1 MNLLTPIAG
10 FLIGYG
16 GIMGYQVIDSTYKGE
31 MPGPKSFGYFI
42 GGMTLLSAATI
53 YALGRTDKVFN
64 AEGDSTYCKTYT
76 SRSEFPGLHEGSDAM
91 RFITYLEQ
99 LDVDGHT
106 LTVKNISAETKSDPN
121 PIFDETWITFT
132 ICSEFEASL
141 KFWKKL
147 LMKDLD
153 AIADGKGKYDDLHRC
168 IQTMAE
174 GNEPSEN
181 WSMSAEGLS
190 QFTPNELT
198 QSSAI
203 HGDFDHASLN
213 YSGHQ
218 NMILK
223 AEDDEVYYL
232 ITFNHINGEYET
244 TSRTIIS
251 ENEAMKSDK
260 EIIAYQFG
268 DDDPIDEGYK
278 GYYSVH
284 DGEWIRVDS
293 KKSMSKKRKKM
304 FNDYGLYAESFDA
317 EGNYNDFIEDMEGV
331 MGKYGEMKDFDSGY
345 NPQDNLLK
353 ARMVVEVDDEDFD
366 NVDFDAEQVP
376 ITDWAN
382 YEGDLPEQYPHRRP
396 RKSGRGSRPILG
408 PDRKAYGEEK
418 RRRLKARSPTLT
430 VTKVEPNKKIP
441 TMNDITFENGMV
453 AGYPKTKDAK
463 VGDKFVVSSQEG
475 GRFPSIMDAESYN
488 AEVNSVMVSGS
499 VDGEPA
505 IFNYSKGK
513 TDDFGFTP
521 GRIATGENTEE
532 LFAQYPLP
540 DIPHHRNV
548 KGFKNYKNNVW
559 RKHMGAETMMPEKQC
574 VICGE
579 PYTGYGHNPEPIF
592 PMSRG
597 RCCDVCN
604 ATVVIPYRLGGM
616 NFRFGEDFE
625 AQGRDVMGRFVK
637 MDCDLCGGKDEV
649 GYVDEER
656 EFKVCEH
663 CDVDGEDYNPK
674 LWEAE
679 TARRFRNRFDKTQRG
694 NPRNRAAT
702 GVKRNIWK
710 NFFRK
715 DAEDMSDEL
724 DMVMAQ
730 LYEIEDM
737 KNPTPEDL
745 TNYQNL
751 LTRYYG
757 MVRFNAEQKT
767 ARVRT
772 MSGKPVSETLRKL
785 KQDKNLSAKD
795 ARTRKEIRAENMEV
809 FEAPRRKRKDFAW
822 IGEYNSDKEW
832 EKAGSNTIAAAT
844 KKAKAEG
851 WKPVWSQYWGDNAA
865 TRKSRMRREA
875 KVWNL
880 MSKSPQWKPWLKF
893 LTERNADDEMWETM
907 EIFRGKAY
915 WKDKNRTQD
924 WGPWIYDEDR
934 IYVPDHFAEDG
945 GWQVLVK
952 GNQALLLYY
961 IADYDG
967 PVSTPLMRKTFN
979 LSPVKATKTAKK
991 AKPKATKKTTTR
1003 KAKPKAKAGRK
1014 APTISATR
1022 RKIGTRMRGNDG
1034 KMWEVKKSGKSQ
1046 RWMAGAETFEAE
1058 VLARD
1063 WKWKGIKWTPEEEA
1077 TLSQEEKEVIA
1088 EQLYNDWK
1096 EDLNS

>member
-64 AEGDSTYCKTYT
+64 AG
-76 SRSEFPGLHEGSDAM
+76 
-91 RFITYLEQ
+91 
-99 LDVDGHT
+99 
-106 LTVKNISAETKSDPN
+106 
-121 PIFDETWITFT
+121 
-132 ICSEFEASL
+132 
-141 KFWKKL
+141 
-147 LMKDLD
+147 
-153 AIADGKGKYDDLHRC
+153 
-168 IQTMAE
+168 
-174 GNEPSEN
+174 
-181 WSMSAEGLS
+181 GLS

-251 ENEAMKSDK
+251 ENESMKSDRD
-260 EIIAYQFG
+260 IIAHQFG
-268 DDDPIDEGYK
+268 DDNPIDEGYK

-353 ARMVVEVDDEDFD
+353 ARMVVEVDDEDFGD
-366 NVDFDAEQVP
+366 VDFD
-376 ITDWAN
+376 
-382 YEGDLPEQYPHRRP
+382 
-396 RKSGRGSRPILG
+396 
-408 PDRKAYGEEK
+408 
-418 RRRLKARSPTLT
+418 
-430 VTKVEPNKKIP
+430 
-441 TMNDITFENGMV
+441 
-453 AGYPKTKDAK
+453 
-463 VGDKFVVSSQEG
+463 
-475 GRFPSIMDAESYN
+475 
-488 AEVNSVMVSGS
+488 
-499 VDGEPA
+499 
-505 IFNYSKGK
+505 
-513 TDDFGFTP
+513 
-521 GRIATGENTEE
+521 
-532 LFAQYPLP
+532 
-540 DIPHHRNV
+540 
-548 KGFKNYKNNVW
+548 
-559 RKHMGAETMMPEKQC
+559 AETMMPEKQC

-679 TARRFRNRFDKTQRG
+679 TVRKFRNRFDKTSKRG
-694 NPRNRAAT
+694 NPRSRAAT

-715 DAEDMSDEL
+715 DAEDISDEL

-795 ARTRKEIRAENMEV
+795 ARTRKEIKAENMEV
-809 FEAPRRKRKDFAW
+809 FEAPKTMTPLQAKRKVMALMKPYWLKDLKEHRGPAISRKQYIAKYGSDEHYEVDMEDWDWWYHHVKTVQSGKYADADTGGDTILREALPHSYWAFINYLNPTWEGSEKYDDEPYETMYLDIDFCIYDRTTPWSEWSA
-822 IGEYNSDKEW
+822 SDKRKMNKLQKRW
-832 EKAGSNTIAAAT
+832 EAAPYDKEDFDFFDYIEQKDAIENKYNKTVQHKSEAT
-844 KKAKAEG
+844 KMNCKHCG
-851 WKPVWSQYWGDNAA
+851 PY
-865 TRKSRMRREA
+865 
-875 KVWNL
+875 
-880 MSKSPQWKPWLKF
+880 F
-893 LTERNADDEMWETM
+893 
-907 EIFRGKAY
+907 
-915 WKDKNRTQD
+915 KNRANIKN
-924 WGPWIYDEDR
+924 WNVLGMM
-934 IYVPDHFAEDG
+934 EDG
-945 GWQVLVK
+945 EFF
-952 GNQALLLYY
+952 
-961 IADYDG
+961 DYWEY
-967 PVSTPLMRKTFN
+967 PASLKKQ
-979 LSPVKATKTAKK
+979 VKALIPALKGIKPKPKARAKK
-991 AKPKATKKTTTR
+991 ATTKPKAKVAKKTTTR

>member
-1 MNLLTPIAG
+1 MNLLTPLAG

-64 AEGDSTYCKTYT
+64 AG
-76 SRSEFPGLHEGSDAM
+76 
-91 RFITYLEQ
+91 
-99 LDVDGHT
+99 
-106 LTVKNISAETKSDPN
+106 
-121 PIFDETWITFT
+121 
-132 ICSEFEASL
+132 
-141 KFWKKL
+141 
-147 LMKDLD
+147 
-153 AIADGKGKYDDLHRC
+153 
-168 IQTMAE
+168 
-174 GNEPSEN
+174 
-181 WSMSAEGLS
+181 GLS

-218 NMILK
+218 NMIL
-223 AEDDEVYYL
+223 
-232 ITFNHINGEYET
+232 
-244 TSRTIIS
+244 S
-251 ENEAMKSDK
+251 
-260 EIIAYQFG
+260 
-268 DDDPIDEGYK
+268 
-278 GYYSVH
+278 
-284 DGEWIRVDS
+284 
-293 KKSMSKKRKKM
+293 
-304 FNDYGLYAESFDA
+304 A

-331 MGKYGEMKDFDSGY
+331 IGKYGEMKDFDSGY

-353 ARMVVEVDDEDFD
+353 ARMVVEVDDDDFD
-366 NVDFDAEQVP
+366 NVEFDAE
-376 ITDWAN
+376 
-382 YEGDLPEQYPHRRP
+382 
-396 RKSGRGSRPILG
+396 
-408 PDRKAYGEEK
+408 
-418 RRRLKARSPTLT
+418 
-430 VTKVEPNKKIP
+430 
-441 TMNDITFENGMV
+441 M
-453 AGYPKTKDAK
+453 
-463 VGDKFVVSSQEG
+463 
-475 GRFPSIMDAESYN
+475 
-488 AEVNSVMVSGS
+488 
-499 VDGEPA
+499 
-505 IFNYSKGK
+505 
-513 TDDFGFTP
+513 
-521 GRIATGENTEE
+521 
-532 LFAQYPLP
+532 
-540 DIPHHRNV
+540 
-548 KGFKNYKNNVW
+548 
-559 RKHMGAETMMPEKQC
+559 MMPEKQC
-574 VICGE
+574 VICGG

-604 ATVVIPYRLGGM
+604 ATVVIPYRMGGM

-625 AQGRDVMGRFVK
+625 AQGRDVMGRYGAEESCMVCSNPPILRTQWGHTVCGDD
-637 MDCDLCGGKDEV
+637 DCRKRAMRMISKEDVVCDCGGTMKPIGD
-649 GYVDEER
+649 GYYECKSCYDTQYIGDV
-656 EFKVCEH
+656 EF
-663 CDVDGEDYNPK
+663 G
-674 LWEAE
+674 AE
-679 TARRFRNRFDKTQRG
+679 TVRKFRNRFDKTSPRG
-694 NPRNRAAT
+694 NRRSRAAT

-751 LTRYYG
+751 LTRYYE

-795 ARTRKEIRAENMEV
+795 ARTRKEIKAENMEV
-809 FEAPRRKRKDFAW
+809 FEAPKTMTPLQAKNKFIALAQPYWIKALTKLKEGYIQEKKDDDKRRG
-822 IGEYNSDKEW
+822 GESEYFQQYDYDIEDT
-832 EKAGSNTIAAAT
+832 NTYLKIA
-844 KKAKAEG
+844 
-851 WKPVWSQYWGDNAA
+851 
-865 TRKSRMRREA
+865 
-875 KVWNL
+875 
-880 MSKSPQWKPWLKF
+880 KSPSKIKNIIGCDEGDTVLREMIPDGFYHLINYPRENYYTWENTMFYFQGPKAIQKQLK
-893 LTERNADDEMWETM
+893 
-907 EIFRGKAY
+907 
-915 WKDKNRTQD
+915 
-924 WGPWIYDEDR
+924 
-934 IYVPDHFAEDG
+934 
-945 GWQVLVK
+945 
-952 GNQALLLYY
+952 ALLP
-961 IADYDG
+961 IIKG
-967 PVSTPLMRKTFN
+967 KVT
-979 LSPVKATKTAKK
+979 V
-991 AKPKATKKTTTR
+991 KPKATKKTTTR
-1003 KAKPKAKAGRK
+1003 KAKPKAKAKTGRK

>member
-64 AEGDSTYCKTYT
+64 AG
-76 SRSEFPGLHEGSDAM
+76 
-91 RFITYLEQ
+91 
-99 LDVDGHT
+99 
-106 LTVKNISAETKSDPN
+106 
-121 PIFDETWITFT
+121 
-132 ICSEFEASL
+132 
-141 KFWKKL
+141 
-147 LMKDLD
+147 
-153 AIADGKGKYDDLHRC
+153 
-168 IQTMAE
+168 
-174 GNEPSEN
+174 
-181 WSMSAEGLS
+181 GLS

-251 ENEAMKSDK
+251 ENESMKSDRD
-260 EIIAYQFG
+260 IIAHQFG
-268 DDDPIDEGYK
+268 DDNPIDEGYK

-304 FNDYGLYAESFDA
+304 FNDYGLYAESFSAESDSCQNCESPSTQTTLIVNKYGDEHEYKFCGDGCEGQYMRENKMSYDA
-317 EGNYNDFIEDMEGV
+317 EGDYNDFIEDMEGV

-353 ARMVVEVDDEDFD
+353 ARMVVEVDDEDFGD
-366 NVDFDAEQVP
+366 VDFDAEQVP

-382 YEGDLPEQYPHRRP
+382 YEGDLPEQYPHRQPRP
-396 RKSGRGSRPILG
+396 GSRLGRTSPITG
-408 PDRKAYGEEK
+408 PDLGAYRKEK

-430 VTKVEPNKKIP
+430 VAKVEPDDRIP
-441 TMNDITFENGMV
+441 TFNKITFENGIV
-453 AGYPKTKDAK
+453 TGYPKSKNAK
-463 VGDKFVVSSQEG
+463 VGDKFVVSSQN
-475 GRFPSIMDAESYN
+475 GRFAHIMD
-488 AEVNSVMVSGS
+488 
-499 VDGEPA
+499 
-505 IFNYSKGK
+505 
-513 TDDFGFTP
+513 
-521 GRIATGENTEE
+521 
-532 LFAQYPLP
+532 
-540 DIPHHRNV
+540 
-548 KGFKNYKNNVW
+548 
-559 RKHMGAETMMPEKQC
+559 AETMMPEKQC

-679 TARRFRNRFDKTQRG
+679 TVRKFRNRFDKTSKRG
-694 NPRNRAAT
+694 NPRSRAAT

-715 DAEDMSDEL
+715 DAENMSDEL

-795 ARTRKEIRAENMEV
+795 ARTRKEIKAENMEV
-809 FEAPRRKRKDFAW
+809 FEAPKTMTKLQAKRKVIALMKPYWLKQLKNKRGPKISRKQYIAKYGDDEHYEMNMEDWDWWDYHVKTVQNGKYADADTGGDTILREALPHSYWAFINYLPINWEGSEKYDDEPYETMYSDNDFCIYERMTPWSEWSAADKRKLKKLENSEDMDFFDYIEQKEDIEGKYDKTVHHKSQASKMNCKHCGPYFKNRTNINNW
-822 IGEYNSDKEW
+822 DILSVIEESGHFFDYWEYPASLKKQV
-832 EKAGSNTIAAAT
+832 KALIPALKGIKPKPKARAKKTTT
-844 KKAKAEG
+844 KPKAKA
-851 WKPVWSQYWGDNAA
+851 A
-865 TRKSRMRREA
+865 
-875 KVWNL
+875 
-880 MSKSPQWKPWLKF
+880 
-893 LTERNADDEMWETM
+893 
-907 EIFRGKAY
+907 
-915 WKDKNRTQD
+915 
-924 WGPWIYDEDR
+924 
-934 IYVPDHFAEDG
+934 
-945 GWQVLVK
+945 
-952 GNQALLLYY
+952 
-961 IADYDG
+961 
-967 PVSTPLMRKTFN
+967 
-979 LSPVKATKTAKK
+979 
-991 AKPKATKKTTTR
+991 KKTTTR
-1003 KAKPKAKAGRK
+1003 KSKPKAKTGRK